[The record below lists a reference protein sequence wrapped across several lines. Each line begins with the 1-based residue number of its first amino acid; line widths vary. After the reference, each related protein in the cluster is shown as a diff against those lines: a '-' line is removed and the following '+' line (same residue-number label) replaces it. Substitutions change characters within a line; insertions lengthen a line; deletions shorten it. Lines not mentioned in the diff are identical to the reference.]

1 MKQIISFEKEIAF
14 KTMIGEVTSISLEHT
29 LAFQGP
35 STISGDMIVSG
46 TYKMTEASTL
56 EEDFQYAIPVD
67 IMLTKE
73 LEEDNRSIAIHNF
86 TYDIRNE
93 DTLHLY
99 IDVLVK
105 GREVIEFEEE
115 EEKVIEPVREEL
127 PKIDIDK
134 EQVMEGQVE
143 DNTNDDKEILTE
155 KEVEESQKVIDNIM
169 STEKK
174 EEVVIKEKKEEP
186 VIKNDSQEDKK
197 TTADTKVMNSIFSA
211 FANTEETYTTYS
223 VYLLRENDSIENI
236 IENYGVTREE
246 LSYYNDLDNLNVGS
260 KIIIPTV
267 KKDAAT
273 S

>member
-29 LAFQGP
+29 LSFQGP

-73 LEEDNRSIAIHNF
+73 LEEDNRSITIHNF

-105 GREVIEFEEE
+105 GREVIELEED
-115 EEKVIEPVREEL
+115 EKEVIEPVREEQ
-127 PKIDIDK
+127 PKIDEEQK
-134 EQVMEGQVE
+134 E
-143 DNTNDDKEILTE
+143 DTTNDNKELLTDI
-155 KEVEESQKVIDNIM
+155 EVEESQKVIDNIIN
-169 STEKK
+169 TDKK
-174 EEVVIKEKKEEP
+174 EEVVIEDKKEEL
-186 VIKNDSQEDKK
+186 VIKNDTQEEIK
-197 TTADTKVMNSIFSA
+197 TTTDTKVMNSIFSA
-211 FANTEETYTTYS
+211 FTNTEETYTTYS

-267 KKDAAT
+267 KKDATA

>member
-29 LAFQGP
+29 LSFQGP

-73 LEEDNRSIAIHNF
+73 LEEDNRSITIHNF

-105 GREVIEFEEE
+105 GREVIELEEDEEE
-115 EEKVIEPVREEL
+115 VIEPVREEQ
-127 PKIDIDK
+127 PKI
-134 EQVMEGQVE
+134 EEEQVE
-143 DNTNDDKEILTE
+143 DTTNDNKELLTDI
-155 KEVEESQKVIDNIM
+155 EVEESQKVIDNIIN
-169 STEKK
+169 TD
-174 EEVVIKEKKEEP
+174 KKEEP
-186 VIKNDSQEDKK
+186 VIKNDTQEEIK
-197 TTADTKVMNSIFSA
+197 TTTDTKVMNSIFSA

-267 KKDAAT
+267 KKDATA

>member
-29 LAFQGP
+29 LSFQGP

-73 LEEDNRSIAIHNF
+73 LEEDNRSITIHNF

-105 GREVIEFEEE
+105 GREVIELEEDEEE
-115 EEKVIEPVREEL
+115 VIEPVREEQ
-127 PKIDIDK
+127 PKIDEEQK
-134 EQVMEGQVE
+134 E
-143 DNTNDDKEILTE
+143 DTTNDNKELLTDI
-155 KEVEESQKVIDNIM
+155 EVEESQKVIDNIIN
-169 STEKK
+169 TDKK
-174 EEVVIKEKKEEP
+174 EEVVIEDKKEEP
-186 VIKNDSQEDKK
+186 VIKNDTKEEVK
-197 TTADTKVMNSIFSA
+197 TTTDTKVMNSIFSA

-223 VYLLRENDSIENI
+223 VYLLRENDSVENI

-267 KKDAAT
+267 KKDATA

>member
-29 LAFQGP
+29 LSFQGP

-105 GREVIEFEEE
+105 GREVIELEEDEEE
-115 EEKVIEPVREEL
+115 VIEPVREEQ
-127 PKIDIDK
+127 PKIDE
-134 EQVMEGQVE
+134 EQIE
-143 DNTNDDKEILTE
+143 DTTNDNKELLTDI
-155 KEVEESQKVIDNIM
+155 EVEESQKVIDNIIN
-169 STEKK
+169 T
-174 EEVVIKEKKEEP
+174 EKKEEP
-186 VIKNDSQEDKK
+186 VIKNDTQEEVK
-197 TTADTKVMNSIFSA
+197 TTTDTKVMNSIFSA

-267 KKDAAT
+267 KKDATA

>member
-29 LAFQGP
+29 LSFQGP
-35 STISGDMIVSG
+35 STISGDIIVSG

-73 LEEDNRSIAIHNF
+73 LEEDNRSITIHNF

-105 GREVIEFEEE
+105 GREVIELEEDEEE
-115 EEKVIEPVREEL
+115 VIEPVREEQ
-127 PKIDIDK
+127 PKID
-134 EQVMEGQVE
+134 EEQVE
-143 DNTNDDKEILTE
+143 DTTNDNKELLTDI
-155 KEVEESQKVIDNIM
+155 EVEESQKVIDNIIN
-169 STEKK
+169 TDKK
-174 EEVVIKEKKEEP
+174 EEVVIEDKKEEP
-186 VIKNDSQEDKK
+186 VIKNDTQEEIK
-197 TTADTKVMNSIFSA
+197 TTTDTKVMNSIFSA

-267 KKDAAT
+267 KKDATA

>member
-29 LAFQGP
+29 LSFQGP
-35 STISGDMIVSG
+35 STISGDIIVSG

-73 LEEDNRSIAIHNF
+73 LEEDNRSITIHNF

-105 GREVIEFEEE
+105 GREVIELEED
-115 EEKVIEPVREEL
+115 EKEVIEPVREEQ
-127 PKIDIDK
+127 PKIDEEQK
-134 EQVMEGQVE
+134 E
-143 DNTNDDKEILTE
+143 DTTNDNKELLTDI
-155 KEVEESQKVIDNIM
+155 EVEESQKVIDNIIN
-169 STEKK
+169 TDKK
-174 EEVVIKEKKEEP
+174 EEVVIEDKKEEP
-186 VIKNDSQEDKK
+186 VIKNDTQEEIK
-197 TTADTKVMNSIFSA
+197 TTTDTKVMNSIFSA

>member
-29 LAFQGP
+29 LSFQGP
-35 STISGDMIVSG
+35 STISGDIIVSG

-73 LEEDNRSIAIHNF
+73 LEEDNRSITIHNF

-105 GREVIEFEEE
+105 GREVIELEED
-115 EEKVIEPVREEL
+115 EKEVIEPVREEQ
-127 PKIDIDK
+127 PKIDEEQK
-134 EQVMEGQVE
+134 E
-143 DNTNDDKEILTE
+143 DTTNDNKELLTDI
-155 KEVEESQKVIDNIM
+155 EVEESQKVIDNIIN
-169 STEKK
+169 TDKK
-174 EEVVIKEKKEEP
+174 EDVVIEDKKEEP
-186 VIKNDSQEDKK
+186 VIKNDTQEEVK
-197 TTADTKVMNSIFSA
+197 TNTDTKVMNSIFSA

-267 KKDAAT
+267 KKDATA

>member
-29 LAFQGP
+29 LSFQGP

-73 LEEDNRSIAIHNF
+73 LEEDNRSITIHNF

-105 GREVIEFEEE
+105 GREVIELEEDEEE
-115 EEKVIEPVREEL
+115 VIEPVREEQ
-127 PKIDIDK
+127 PKID
-134 EQVMEGQVE
+134 EEQVE
-143 DNTNDDKEILTE
+143 DTTNDNKELLTDI
-155 KEVEESQKVIDNIM
+155 EVEESQKVIDNIIN
-169 STEKK
+169 TD
-174 EEVVIKEKKEEP
+174 KKEEP
-186 VIKNDSQEDKK
+186 VIKNDTKEEIK
-197 TTADTKVMNSIFSA
+197 TTTDTKVMNSIFSA

-236 IENYGVTREE
+236 IENYGITREE

-267 KKDAAT
+267 KKDATAG
-273 S
+273 

>member
-67 IMLTKE
+67 IMLTKD
-73 LEEDNRSIAIHNF
+73 LEEDNRSITIHNF

-105 GREVIEFEEE
+105 GREVIELEEE
-115 EEKVIEPVREEL
+115 PEEEVPVLERNEEIA
-127 PKIDIDK
+127 PKLEEI
-134 EQVMEGQVE
+134 VE
-143 DNTNDDKEILTE
+143 EESDDNKEILSE
-155 KEVEESQKVIDNIM
+155 SEVEESQKVIDNIM
-169 STEKK
+169 NTEPKQEEIPTPVMQEEVKEEK
-174 EEVVIKEKKEEP
+174 EEVKEP
-186 VIKNDSQEDKK
+186 Q
-197 TTADTKVMNSIFSA
+197 DTKVMNSIFSA

-223 VYLLRENDSIENI
+223 VYLLRETDSIESI
-236 IENYGVTREE
+236 IETYGISREE
-246 LSYYNDLDNLNVGS
+246 LSYYNDLENLTVGS
-260 KIIIPTV
+260 KIIIPTT
-267 KKDAAT
+267 KKDVST
-273 S
+273 N

>member
-29 LAFQGP
+29 LSFQGP
-35 STISGDMIVSG
+35 STISGDIIVSG

-73 LEEDNRSIAIHNF
+73 LEEDNRSITIHNF

-105 GREVIEFEEE
+105 GREVIELEED
-115 EEKVIEPVREEL
+115 EKEVIEPVREEQ
-127 PKIDIDK
+127 PKIDEEQK
-134 EQVMEGQVE
+134 E
-143 DNTNDDKEILTE
+143 DTTNDNKELLTDI
-155 KEVEESQKVIDNIM
+155 EVEESQKVIDNIM
-169 STEKK
+169 NTEKK
-174 EEVVIKEKKEEP
+174 EEVVVEEKKEEP
-186 VIKNDSQEDKK
+186 VIKNDIQEEVK
-197 TTADTKVMNSIFSA
+197 TTTDTKVMNSIFSA

-267 KKDAAT
+267 KKDATA

>member
-29 LAFQGP
+29 LSFQGP

-73 LEEDNRSIAIHNF
+73 LEEDNRSITIHNF

-105 GREVIEFEEE
+105 GREVIELEEDEEE
-115 EEKVIEPVREEL
+115 VIEPVREEQ
-127 PKIDIDK
+127 PKIDEEQK
-134 EQVMEGQVE
+134 E
-143 DNTNDDKEILTE
+143 DTTNDNKELLTDI
-155 KEVEESQKVIDNIM
+155 EVEESQKVIDNIIN
-169 STEKK
+169 TDKK
-174 EEVVIKEKKEEP
+174 EEVVIEDKKEEP
-186 VIKNDSQEDKK
+186 VIKNDTQEEIK
-197 TTADTKVMNSIFSA
+197 TTTDTKVMNSIFSA

>member
-29 LAFQGP
+29 LSFQGP

-73 LEEDNRSIAIHNF
+73 LEEDNRSITIHNF

-105 GREVIEFEEE
+105 GREVIELEEE
-115 EEKVIEPVREEL
+115 EQVIEPVREEL
-127 PKIDIDK
+127 PKIDEEEVI
-134 EQVMEGQVE
+134 EEQVE
-143 DNTNDDKEILTE
+143 DTTNDDKELLTE

-169 STEKK
+169 NTDKK
-174 EEVVIKEKKEEP
+174 EEVVVEEKKEEP
-186 VIKNDSQEDKK
+186 VIKSDIQEEVK
-197 TTADTKVMNSIFSA
+197 TTTDTKVMNSIFSA

>member
-29 LAFQGP
+29 LSFQGP

-73 LEEDNRSIAIHNF
+73 LEEDNRSITIHNF

-105 GREVIEFEEE
+105 GREVIELEEAEEE
-115 EEKVIEPVREEL
+115 VIEPVREEQ
-127 PKIDIDK
+127 PKID
-134 EQVMEGQVE
+134 EEQVE
-143 DNTNDDKEILTE
+143 DTTNDNKELLTDI
-155 KEVEESQKVIDNIM
+155 EVEESQKVIDNIIN
-169 STEKK
+169 TD
-174 EEVVIKEKKEEP
+174 KKEEP
-186 VIKNDSQEDKK
+186 VIKNDTQEEVK
-197 TTADTKVMNSIFSA
+197 TTTDTKVMNSIFSA

-267 KKDAAT
+267 KKDATAR
-273 S
+273 

>member
-29 LAFQGP
+29 LSFQGP

-73 LEEDNRSIAIHNF
+73 LEEDNRSITIHNF

-105 GREVIEFEEE
+105 GREVIELEEAEEE
-115 EEKVIEPVREEL
+115 VIEPVREEQ
-127 PKIDIDK
+127 PKID
-134 EQVMEGQVE
+134 EEQVE
-143 DNTNDDKEILTE
+143 DTTNDNKELLTDI
-155 KEVEESQKVIDNIM
+155 EVEESQKVIDNIIN
-169 STEKK
+169 TDKK
-174 EEVVIKEKKEEP
+174 EEVVIEDKKEEP
-186 VIKNDSQEDKK
+186 VIKNDTQEEIK
-197 TTADTKVMNSIFSA
+197 TTTDTKVMNSIFSA

>member
-29 LAFQGP
+29 LSFQGP

-73 LEEDNRSIAIHNF
+73 LEEDNRSITIHNF

-105 GREVIEFEEE
+105 GREVIELEE

-127 PKIDIDK
+127 PKIDEEEVI
-134 EQVMEGQVE
+134 EEQVE
-143 DNTNDDKEILTE
+143 DTTNDDKELLTE

-169 STEKK
+169 NTEKK
-174 EEVVIKEKKEEP
+174 EEEVVEEKKEEP
-186 VIKNDSQEDKK
+186 VIKTDIQEEVK
-197 TTADTKVMNSIFSA
+197 TTTDTKVMNSIFSA

>member
-67 IMLTKE
+67 IMLTKD
-73 LEEDNRSIAIHNF
+73 LEEDNRSITIHNF

-105 GREVIEFEEE
+105 GREVIELEEE
-115 EEKVIEPVREEL
+115 QEEEIPVLERNEEIA
-127 PKIDIDK
+127 PKLEEI
-134 EQVMEGQVE
+134 VE
-143 DNTNDDKEILTE
+143 EESDDNKEILSE
-155 KEVEESQKVIDNIM
+155 SEVEESQKVIDNIM
-169 STEKK
+169 NTEPKQEEIPTPVMQEEIKEEK
-174 EEVVIKEKKEEP
+174 EEVKEQP
-186 VIKNDSQEDKK
+186 
-197 TTADTKVMNSIFSA
+197 DTKVMNSIFSA

-223 VYLLRENDSIENI
+223 VYLLRETDSIESI
-236 IENYGVTREE
+236 IETYGISREE
-246 LSYYNDLDNLNVGS
+246 LSYYNDLENLTVGS
-260 KIIIPTV
+260 KIIIPTT
-267 KKDAAT
+267 KKDVST
-273 S
+273 N

>member
-29 LAFQGP
+29 LSFQGP

-105 GREVIEFEEE
+105 GREVIELEEDEEE
-115 EEKVIEPVREEL
+115 VIEPVREEQ
-127 PKIDIDK
+127 PKVDEEQK
-134 EQVMEGQVE
+134 E
-143 DNTNDDKEILTE
+143 DTTNDNKELLTDI
-155 KEVEESQKVIDNIM
+155 EVEESQKVIDNIIN
-169 STEKK
+169 T
-174 EEVVIKEKKEEP
+174 EKKEEP
-186 VIKNDSQEDKK
+186 VIKNDIQEEVK
-197 TTADTKVMNSIFSA
+197 TTTDTKVMNSIFSA

>member
-29 LAFQGP
+29 LSFQGP

-73 LEEDNRSIAIHNF
+73 LEEDNRSITIHNF

-105 GREVIEFEEE
+105 GREVIELEEDEEE
-115 EEKVIEPVREEL
+115 
-127 PKIDIDK
+127 
-134 EQVMEGQVE
+134 
-143 DNTNDDKEILTE
+143 
-155 KEVEESQKVIDNIM
+155 
-169 STEKK
+169 
-174 EEVVIKEKKEEP
+174 
-186 VIKNDSQEDKK
+186 
-197 TTADTKVMNSIFSA
+197 
-211 FANTEETYTTYS
+211 
-223 VYLLRENDSIENI
+223 
-236 IENYGVTREE
+236 VTREE
-246 LSYYNDLDNLNVGS
+246 YGLIDGISIDFGVMQRTRKAYVIKGDFKWDDIGSFNALSRYLNEYRNNKISNNVYIQDCENCSIFGGNEKLIIGFGVKDLVVVDAGDVILVMDKDKDQEIKHLLNDINETPEFGAF
-260 KIIIPTV
+260 I
-267 KKDAAT
+267 
-273 S
+273 

>member
-29 LAFQGP
+29 LSFQGP
-35 STISGDMIVSG
+35 STISGDIIVSG

-73 LEEDNRSIAIHNF
+73 LEEDNRSITIHNF

-105 GREVIEFEEE
+105 GREVIELEED
-115 EEKVIEPVREEL
+115 EKEVIEPVREEQ
-127 PKIDIDK
+127 PKIDEEQK
-134 EQVMEGQVE
+134 E
-143 DNTNDDKEILTE
+143 DTTNDNKELLTDI
-155 KEVEESQKVIDNIM
+155 EVEESQKVIDNIIN
-169 STEKK
+169 TD
-174 EEVVIKEKKEEP
+174 KKEEP
-186 VIKNDSQEDKK
+186 VIKNDTQEEIK
-197 TTADTKVMNSIFSA
+197 TTTDTKVMNSIFSA

-223 VYLLRENDSIENI
+223 VYLLRENDSVENI

-267 KKDAAT
+267 KKDATA

>member
-29 LAFQGP
+29 LSFQGP

-73 LEEDNRSIAIHNF
+73 LEEDNRSITIHNF

-105 GREVIEFEEE
+105 GREVIELEED
-115 EEKVIEPVREEL
+115 EEKVIEPVREEQ
-127 PKIDIDK
+127 PKID
-134 EQVMEGQVE
+134 EEQVE
-143 DNTNDDKEILTE
+143 DTTNDNKELLTDI
-155 KEVEESQKVIDNIM
+155 EVEESQKVIDNI
-169 STEKK
+169 
-174 EEVVIKEKKEEP
+174 
-186 VIKNDSQEDKK
+186 
-197 TTADTKVMNSIFSA
+197 F
-211 FANTEETYTTYS
+211 
-223 VYLLRENDSIENI
+223 
-236 IENYGVTREE
+236 VT
-246 LSYYNDLDNLNVGS
+246 SCHN
-260 KIIIPTV
+260 PPH
-267 KKDAAT
+267 
-273 S
+273 

>member
-29 LAFQGP
+29 LSFQGP

-73 LEEDNRSIAIHNF
+73 LEEDNRSITIHNF

-105 GREVIEFEEE
+105 GREVIELEED
-115 EEKVIEPVREEL
+115 EKEVIEPVREEQ
-127 PKIDIDK
+127 PKIDEEQK
-134 EQVMEGQVE
+134 E
-143 DNTNDDKEILTE
+143 DTTNDNKELLTDI
-155 KEVEESQKVIDNIM
+155 EVEESQKVIDNIIN
-169 STEKK
+169 TD
-174 EEVVIKEKKEEP
+174 KKEEP
-186 VIKNDSQEDKK
+186 VIKNDIQEEVK
-197 TTADTKVMNSIFSA
+197 TTTDTKVMNSIFSA

-267 KKDAAT
+267 KKDATT

>member
-29 LAFQGP
+29 LSFQGP

-73 LEEDNRSIAIHNF
+73 LEEDNRSITIHNF

-105 GREVIEFEEE
+105 GREVIDLEEAEEE
-115 EEKVIEPVREEL
+115 VIEPVREEQ
-127 PKIDIDK
+127 PKID
-134 EQVMEGQVE
+134 EEQVE
-143 DNTNDDKEILTE
+143 DTTNDNKELLTDI
-155 KEVEESQKVIDNIM
+155 EVEESQKVIDNIIN
-169 STEKK
+169 TD
-174 EEVVIKEKKEEP
+174 KKEEP
-186 VIKNDSQEDKK
+186 VIKNDTQEEVK
-197 TTADTKVMNSIFSA
+197 TTTDTKVMNSIFSA

-267 KKDAAT
+267 KKDATA

>member
-29 LAFQGP
+29 LSFQGP

-73 LEEDNRSIAIHNF
+73 LEEDNRSITIHNF

-105 GREVIEFEEE
+105 GREVIELEED
-115 EEKVIEPVREEL
+115 EKEVIEPVREEQ
-127 PKIDIDK
+127 PKIDEEQK
-134 EQVMEGQVE
+134 EDTIN
-143 DNTNDDKEILTE
+143 DNKELLTDI
-155 KEVEESQKVIDNIM
+155 EVEESQKVIDNIIN
-169 STEKK
+169 TD
-174 EEVVIKEKKEEP
+174 KKEEP
-186 VIKNDSQEDKK
+186 VIKNDTQEEIK
-197 TTADTKVMNSIFSA
+197 TTTDTKVMNSIFSA

-267 KKDAAT
+267 KKDATA

>member
-29 LAFQGP
+29 LSFQGP

-73 LEEDNRSIAIHNF
+73 LEEDNRSITIHNF

-105 GREVIEFEEE
+105 GREVIELEEDEEE
-115 EEKVIEPVREEL
+115 VIEPVREEQ
-127 PKIDIDK
+127 PKIDEEQK
-134 EQVMEGQVE
+134 E
-143 DNTNDDKEILTE
+143 DTTNDNKELLTDI
-155 KEVEESQKVIDNIM
+155 EVEESQKVIDNIIN
-169 STEKK
+169 TD
-174 EEVVIKEKKEEP
+174 KKEEP
-186 VIKNDSQEDKK
+186 VIKNDIQEEVK
-197 TTADTKVMNSIFSA
+197 TTTDTKVMNSIFSA

-267 KKDAAT
+267 KKDATA

>member
-29 LAFQGP
+29 LSFQGP

-73 LEEDNRSIAIHNF
+73 LEEDNRSITIHNF

-105 GREVIEFEEE
+105 GREVIELEEDEEE
-115 EEKVIEPVREEL
+115 VIEPVREEQS
-127 PKIDIDK
+127 KID
-134 EQVMEGQVE
+134 EEQVE
-143 DNTNDDKEILTE
+143 DTTNDNKELLTDI
-155 KEVEESQKVIDNIM
+155 EVEESQKVIDNIIN
-169 STEKK
+169 TD
-174 EEVVIKEKKEEP
+174 KKEEP
-186 VIKNDSQEDKK
+186 VIKNDTQEEIK
-197 TTADTKVMNSIFSA
+197 TTTDTKVMNSIFSA

-267 KKDAAT
+267 KKDATA

>member
-29 LAFQGP
+29 LSFQGP

-56 EEDFQYAIPVD
+56 AEDFQYAIPVD

-73 LEEDNRSIAIHNF
+73 LEEDNRSITIHNF

-105 GREVIEFEEE
+105 GREVIELEEDDE
-115 EEKVIEPVREEL
+115 EVREPVREEH
-127 PKIDIDK
+127 PKID
-134 EQVMEGQVE
+134 EEQVE
-143 DNTNDDKEILTE
+143 DTTNDNKELLTDI
-155 KEVEESQKVIDNIM
+155 EVEESQKVIDNIIN
-169 STEKK
+169 TD
-174 EEVVIKEKKEEP
+174 KKEEP
-186 VIKNDSQEDKK
+186 VIKNDTQEEIK
-197 TTADTKVMNSIFSA
+197 TTTDTKVMNSIFSA

-267 KKDAAT
+267 KKDATA

>member
-29 LAFQGP
+29 LSFQGP

-67 IMLTKE
+67 IMLTKD
-73 LEEDNRSIAIHNF
+73 LEEDNRSITIHNF

-105 GREVIEFEEE
+105 GREVIELEEDEEE
-115 EEKVIEPVREEL
+115 VIEPVREEQ
-127 PKIDIDK
+127 PKIDEEQK
-134 EQVMEGQVE
+134 E
-143 DNTNDDKEILTE
+143 DTTNDNKELLTDI
-155 KEVEESQKVIDNIM
+155 EVEESQKVIDNIIN
-169 STEKK
+169 TD
-174 EEVVIKEKKEEP
+174 KKEEP
-186 VIKNDSQEDKK
+186 VIKNDTQEEIK
-197 TTADTKVMNSIFSA
+197 TTTDTKVMNSIFSA

-267 KKDAAT
+267 KKDATA

>member
-29 LAFQGP
+29 LSFQGP

-73 LEEDNRSIAIHNF
+73 LEEDNRSITIHNF

-105 GREVIEFEEE
+105 GREVIDLEEDKE
-115 EEKVIEPVREEL
+115 EVIEPVREEQ
-127 PKIDIDK
+127 PKID
-134 EQVMEGQVE
+134 EEQVE
-143 DNTNDDKEILTE
+143 DTTNDNKELLTDI
-155 KEVEESQKVIDNIM
+155 EVEESQKVIDNIIN
-169 STEKK
+169 TD
-174 EEVVIKEKKEEP
+174 KKEEP
-186 VIKNDSQEDKK
+186 VIKNDIQEEVK
-197 TTADTKVMNSIFSA
+197 TTTDTKVMNSIFSA

>member
-73 LEEDNRSIAIHNF
+73 LEEDNRSITIHNF

-93 DTLHLY
+93 DILHLY

-105 GREVIEFEEE
+105 GREVIELEE

-127 PKIDIDK
+127 PKIDEEEVI
-134 EQVMEGQVE
+134 EEQVE
-143 DNTNDDKEILTE
+143 DTTNDDKELLTE

-169 STEKK
+169 NTEN
-174 EEVVIKEKKEEP
+174 KEEP
-186 VIKNDSQEDKK
+186 VIKNNIQEEVK
-197 TTADTKVMNSIFSA
+197 TTTDTKVMNSIFSA

-223 VYLLRENDSIENI
+223 VCLLRENDSIENI

>member
-29 LAFQGP
+29 LSFQSP

-73 LEEDNRSIAIHNF
+73 LEEDNRSITIHNF

-105 GREVIEFEEE
+105 GREVIDLGEDKEE
-115 EEKVIEPVREEL
+115 VIEPVREEQ
-127 PKIDIDK
+127 PKID
-134 EQVMEGQVE
+134 EEQVE
-143 DNTNDDKEILTE
+143 DTTNDNKELLTDI
-155 KEVEESQKVIDNIM
+155 EVEESQKVIDNIIN
-169 STEKK
+169 TD
-174 EEVVIKEKKEEP
+174 KKEEP
-186 VIKNDSQEDKK
+186 VIKNDTQEEVK
-197 TTADTKVMNSIFSA
+197 TTTDTKVMNSIFSA

-267 KKDAAT
+267 KKDATA

>member
-29 LAFQGP
+29 LSFQGP
-35 STISGDMIVSG
+35 STISGDIIVSG

-73 LEEDNRSIAIHNF
+73 LEEDNRSITIHNF

-105 GREVIEFEEE
+105 GREVIELEED
-115 EEKVIEPVREEL
+115 EKEVIEPVREEQ
-127 PKIDIDK
+127 PKIDEEQK
-134 EQVMEGQVE
+134 E
-143 DNTNDDKEILTE
+143 DTTNDNKELLTDI
-155 KEVEESQKVIDNIM
+155 EVEESQKVIDNIIN
-169 STEKK
+169 TD
-174 EEVVIKEKKEEP
+174 KKEEP
-186 VIKNDSQEDKK
+186 VIKNDTQEEVK
-197 TTADTKVMNSIFSA
+197 TTTDTKVMNSIFSA

-267 KKDAAT
+267 KKDATA

>member
-1 MKQIISFEKEIAF
+1 MS
-14 KTMIGEVTSISLEHT
+14 
-29 LAFQGP
+29 FQGP

-73 LEEDNRSIAIHNF
+73 LEEDNRSITIHNF

-105 GREVIEFEEE
+105 GREVIELEEDEEE
-115 EEKVIEPVREEL
+115 VIEPVREEQ
-127 PKIDIDK
+127 PKID
-134 EQVMEGQVE
+134 EEQVE
-143 DNTNDDKEILTE
+143 DTTNDNKELLTDI
-155 KEVEESQKVIDNIM
+155 EVEESQKVIDNIIN
-169 STEKK
+169 TD
-174 EEVVIKEKKEEP
+174 KKEEP
-186 VIKNDSQEDKK
+186 VIKNDTQEEVK
-197 TTADTKVMNSIFSA
+197 TTTDTKVMNSIFSA

-267 KKDAAT
+267 KKDATA

>member
-14 KTMIGEVTSISLEHT
+14 KTMIGEVTSISLVHT
-29 LAFQGP
+29 LSFQGP
-35 STISGDMIVSG
+35 STISGDIIVSG

-73 LEEDNRSIAIHNF
+73 LEEDNRSITIHNF

-105 GREVIEFEEE
+105 GREVIELEED
-115 EEKVIEPVREEL
+115 EKEVIEPVREEQ
-127 PKIDIDK
+127 PKIDEEQK
-134 EQVMEGQVE
+134 E
-143 DNTNDDKEILTE
+143 DTTNDNKELLTDI
-155 KEVEESQKVIDNIM
+155 EVEENQKVIDNIIN
-169 STEKK
+169 TDKK
-174 EEVVIKEKKEEP
+174 EEVVIEDKKEEP
-186 VIKNDSQEDKK
+186 VIKNDTQEEVK
-197 TTADTKVMNSIFSA
+197 TTTDTKVMNSIFSA

-267 KKDAAT
+267 KKDATA

>member
-29 LAFQGP
+29 LSFQGP
-35 STISGDMIVSG
+35 STISGDIIVSG

-73 LEEDNRSIAIHNF
+73 LEEDNRSITIHNF

-105 GREVIEFEEE
+105 GREVIELEEDEEE
-115 EEKVIEPVREEL
+115 VIEPVREEQ
-127 PKIDIDK
+127 PKIDEEQK
-134 EQVMEGQVE
+134 E
-143 DNTNDDKEILTE
+143 DTTNDNKELLTDI
-155 KEVEESQKVIDNIM
+155 EVEESQKVIDNIIN
-169 STEKK
+169 TDKK
-174 EEVVIKEKKEEP
+174 EEVVIEDKKEEP
-186 VIKNDSQEDKK
+186 VIKNDTQEEIK
-197 TTADTKVMNSIFSA
+197 TTTDTKVMNSIFSA

>member
-29 LAFQGP
+29 LSFQGP
-35 STISGDMIVSG
+35 STISGDIIVSG

-73 LEEDNRSIAIHNF
+73 LEEDNRSITIHNF

-105 GREVIEFEEE
+105 GREVIELEED
-115 EEKVIEPVREEL
+115 EKEVIEPVREEQ
-127 PKIDIDK
+127 PKID
-134 EQVMEGQVE
+134 EEQVE
-143 DNTNDDKEILTE
+143 DTTNDNKELLTDI
-155 KEVEESQKVIDNIM
+155 EVEESQKVIDNIIN
-169 STEKK
+169 TD
-174 EEVVIKEKKEEP
+174 KKEEP
-186 VIKNDSQEDKK
+186 VIKNDTQEEIK
-197 TTADTKVMNSIFSA
+197 TTTDTKVMNSIFSA

>member
-29 LAFQGP
+29 LSFQGP

-73 LEEDNRSIAIHNF
+73 LEEDNRSITIHNF

-105 GREVIEFEEE
+105 GREVIELEED
-115 EEKVIEPVREEL
+115 EKEVIEPVREEQ
-127 PKIDIDK
+127 PKID
-134 EQVMEGQVE
+134 EEQVE
-143 DNTNDDKEILTE
+143 DTTNDNKELLTDI
-155 KEVEESQKVIDNIM
+155 EVEESQKVIDNIIN
-169 STEKK
+169 TD
-174 EEVVIKEKKEEP
+174 KKEEP
-186 VIKNDSQEDKK
+186 VIKNDTQEEVK
-197 TTADTKVMNSIFSA
+197 TTTDTKVMNSIFSA

-267 KKDAAT
+267 KKDATA

>member
-29 LAFQGP
+29 LSFQGP

-73 LEEDNRSIAIHNF
+73 LEEDNRSITIHNF

-105 GREVIEFEEE
+105 GREVIELEEDNE
-115 EEKVIEPVREEL
+115 EVIEPVREEQ
-127 PKIDIDK
+127 PKIDEEQK
-134 EQVMEGQVE
+134 E
-143 DNTNDDKEILTE
+143 DTTNDNKELLTDI
-155 KEVEESQKVIDNIM
+155 EVEESQKVIDNIIN
-169 STEKK
+169 TD
-174 EEVVIKEKKEEP
+174 KKEEP
-186 VIKNDSQEDKK
+186 VIKNDTQEEIK
-197 TTADTKVMNSIFSA
+197 TTTDTKVMNSIFSA

-267 KKDAAT
+267 KKDATA

>member
-29 LAFQGP
+29 LSFQGP
-35 STISGDMIVSG
+35 STISGDIIVSG

-73 LEEDNRSIAIHNF
+73 LEEDNRSITIHNF

-105 GREVIEFEEE
+105 GREVIELEEDEEE
-115 EEKVIEPVREEL
+115 VIEPVREEQ
-127 PKIDIDK
+127 PKID
-134 EQVMEGQVE
+134 EEQVE
-143 DNTNDDKEILTE
+143 DTTNDNKELLTDI
-155 KEVEESQKVIDNIM
+155 EVEESQKVIDNIIN
-169 STEKK
+169 TD
-174 EEVVIKEKKEEP
+174 KKEEP
-186 VIKNDSQEDKK
+186 VIKNDTQEEVK
-197 TTADTKVMNSIFSA
+197 TTTDTKVMNSIFSA

-267 KKDAAT
+267 KKDATA